1 MFCVTGTSQVH
12 KDCRRTVTGS
22 SVSMAVKNR
31 QLKDTMKTVAASIE
45 SATQMSNRIQQM
57 TAHPQDIKS
66 QYGRYIAAQ
75 CSLIPDHLWEQFE
88 MDITHLFHRYRH
100 MARMGQQGYQWQPS
114 FPPGTGN
121 QWNQQQSM
129 QQWNQG
135 NATPRSSF
143 GLGNISL
150 TTLLNMDSGV
160 SDSDAADGAAASTV
174 VGMCDDALSTPQSL
188 QPPQDY

>member
-1 MFCVTGTSQVH
+1 
-12 KDCRRTVTGS
+12 
-22 SVSMAVKNR
+22 MAVKNR